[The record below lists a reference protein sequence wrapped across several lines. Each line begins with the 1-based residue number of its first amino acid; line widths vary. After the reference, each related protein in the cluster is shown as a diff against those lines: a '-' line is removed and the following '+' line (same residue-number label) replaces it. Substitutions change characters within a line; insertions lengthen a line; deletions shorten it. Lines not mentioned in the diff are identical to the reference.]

1 MASVVVNGVVGV
13 HMGQGMKS
21 SKSGMKSD
29 DINGTG
35 RHDRSSS
42 SSLAPRPLG
51 LVGRRRGVVPAAA
64 TFGSP
69 EIGDS
74 DAGGVEIITPSQAL
88 RKQTQQSLDQQEQ
101 FSIVGGDS
109 FTCCGPERQRPFS
122 NYPLSDTP
130 QPSTTAT
137 FSVETTSTTASDSH
151 AMKGESPSSSSSSSS
166 HDQQATLLSEL
177 SLVCEQVILPHDLV
191 PDIPSLQSLL
201 AHVLIIPT
209 IAALAQPLFLA
220 VSHDRRDCVHL
231 LL

>member
-1 MASVVVNGVVGV
+1 
-13 HMGQGMKS
+13 MGQGMKS

-35 RHDRSSS
+35 LHDRSSSS

-130 QPSTTAT
+130 QPSSNTSL
-137 FSVETTSTTASDSH
+137 SVGTTSTTATDSH
-151 AMKGESPSSSSSSSS
+151 AMKGESSLSSSSSS

-177 SLVCEQVILPHDLV
+177 ALVCEQVILPHDLV
-191 PDIPSLQSLL
+191 PDVPFNL
-201 AHVLIIPT
+201 
-209 IAALAQPLFLA
+209 
-220 VSHDRRDCVHL
+220 C
-231 LL
+231 